1 MVYRDPLTAMLSRIA
16 CRIPHRASGSLAQ
29 GDGGHEGEKCLGC
42 GYILKIELSGLLLLG
57 YENKKEKSRLTASL
71 SA

>member
-1 MVYRDPLTAMLSRIA
+1 MVYRDPLTAMPSRIA
-16 CRIPHRASGSLAQ
+16 CRIPRRARGSLAQ
-29 GDGGHEGEKCLGC
+29 GDGGHEGEKCSGC

-57 YENKKEKSRLTASL
+57 YENKKEKSSL